1 MELHHGTIE
10 VYSDPGE
17 ITTFSVHLPSG
28 KEHLTPEQ
36 MNEKKSDLQLTLPND
51 TNPAFFLDEHEFDIL
66 NTESAIEKNKEA
78 KILIIEDNASLRE
91 MLKKLFET
99 FYNVMTASNGA
110 EGWTIVQAEH
120 PNLVLSDVVMPILS
134 GTELCKLIKENIDTC
149 HIPVVLLTAQTAVEH
164 NLEGLRIG
172 ADDYITKPFN
182 INILLSRCNN
192 LVNNRIML
200 QEKFSKQLQ
209 AMPQMLATNPLDKA
223 LIDKAMSII
232 EIHLDDTNF
241 NVDVFARE
249 MGIAR
254 TKLFNKLKDITGQTP
269 YDFIITV
276 RLKRA
281 ALMLKNNP
289 ELNISEI
296 ADHLGFSSPR
306 QFTKCF
312 KAKYHIIPQ
321 AYRKNKTP
329 GDEKDVENGEEE

>member
-1 MELHHGTIE
+1 
-10 VYSDPGE
+10 
-17 ITTFSVHLPSG
+17 
-28 KEHLTPEQ
+28 
-36 MNEKKSDLQLTLPND
+36 
-51 TNPAFFLDEHEFDIL
+51 
-66 NTESAIEKNKEA
+66 
-78 KILIIEDNASLRE
+78 
-91 MLKKLFET
+91 
-99 FYNVMTASNGA
+99 
-110 EGWTIVQAEH
+110 
-120 PNLVLSDVVMPILS
+120 
-134 GTELCKLIKENIDTC
+134 
-149 HIPVVLLTAQTAVEH
+149 
-164 NLEGLRIG
+164 
-172 ADDYITKPFN
+172 
-182 INILLSRCNN
+182 
-192 LVNNRIML
+192 ML

-223 LIDKAMSII
+223 LIDKAMNII